1 MFTPKV
7 FEILLFEVGS
17 VLVTAQQDAGS
28 ERVKMLYNTLK
39 IFWLKPALQRA
50 LQNSWLFLNLFSG
63 HKKISK
69 ITETQPPQVYTK
81 ILVFRFRKIH
91 KKTPVSELL
100 FHNVADLPEIP

>member
-50 LQNSWLFLNLFSG
+50 LQNS
-63 HKKISK
+63 
-69 ITETQPPQVYTK
+69 
-81 ILVFRFRKIH
+81 
-91 KKTPVSELL
+91 
-100 FHNVADLPEIP
+100 